1 MTGRSISTS
10 TENVVVFKGFLDS
23 SHRRKVSSAPVDQE
37 TATLLSIRQNL
48 TYRAAVAVHNIAD
61 IRYQYPQAIV
71 DEVLG
76 TLRNL
81 LSVEFGYLRV
91 HRHNQVFIAS
101 HHCLESLIAGVLR
114 VQFHGRQ
121 LELPKINVRGE
132 QLDPG
137 GVEFSWGVGTSVHE
151 ANSERQRRYKRNKS

>member
-1 MTGRSISTS
+1 M
-10 TENVVVFKGFLDS
+10 E
-23 SHRRKVSSAPVDQE
+23 QE

-48 TYRAAVAVHNIAD
+48 TYRAAVGVHNIAD
-61 IRYQYPQAIV
+61 IRCQQPQTIV

-76 TLRNL
+76 TLRRL

-101 HHCLESLIAGVLR
+101 HHCMESLIAGVLR
-114 VQFHGRQ
+114 VQFYGKQ
-121 LELPKINVRGE
+121 LELPRLNVRGE
-132 QLDPG
+132 QLDSA

-151 ANSERQRRYKRNKS
+151 ANAERQRRYKLNNS